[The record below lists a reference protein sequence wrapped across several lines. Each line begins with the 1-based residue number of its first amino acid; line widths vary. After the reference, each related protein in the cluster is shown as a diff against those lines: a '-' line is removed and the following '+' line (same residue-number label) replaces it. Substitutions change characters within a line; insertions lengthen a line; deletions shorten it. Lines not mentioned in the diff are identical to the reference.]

1 MDITLKILILGD
13 SNVGKTSLLLTYA
26 DNYFPDSHVAT
37 IGIDYKI
44 KEVEIDGLKLK
55 LQIWDTSGQERFR
68 SMTHTFLRSAN
79 GIAFVYDITN
89 KKSFEGVKNWI
100 KDAESNNPGFEKVL
114 IGNKTD
120 LEMNRVISKDE
131 AQKYSENHNFN
142 YFSETSAK
150 NGFNAK
156 EVFIQA
162 AKVLYLEHL
171 RYKNRGNNA
180 GNINYNNINSNNNN
194 NNIPIT
200 INKDNLPKR
209 KKVRCC

>member
-13 SNVGKTSLLLTYA
+13 SNVGKTSLLLTYV

-44 KEVEIDGLKLK
+44 KEVIVNGLKLK

-100 KDAESNNPGFEKVL
+100 KDAESNSPGFEKVL

-120 LEMNRVISKDE
+120 LEGKREVSHDSSEKFASK
-131 AQKYSENHNFN
+131 KKIKTF
-142 YFSETSAK
+142 ETSAK
-150 NGFNAK
+150 T
-156 EVFIQA
+156 
-162 AKVLYLEHL
+162 
-171 RYKNRGNNA
+171 
-180 GNINYNNINSNNNN
+180 NINVNEPFDYLAKLIVKDKTKEEIIQQFGENNDNNL
-194 NNIPIT
+194 NI
-200 INKDNLPKR
+200 D
-209 KKVRCC
+209 KKKSENTGKGSKKECCK